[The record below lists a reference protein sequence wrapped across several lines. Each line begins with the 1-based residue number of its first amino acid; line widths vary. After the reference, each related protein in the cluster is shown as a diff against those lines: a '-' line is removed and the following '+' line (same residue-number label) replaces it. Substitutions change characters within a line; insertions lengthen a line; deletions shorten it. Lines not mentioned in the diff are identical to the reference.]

1 MLLLED
7 IGENER
13 SDLYFQ
19 DKSDAVEGL
28 ELNIVGIMFWTPRE
42 VANTGPA
49 DGMLLDKPYCRNPGY
64 LS

>member
-1 MLLLED
+1 MLLLEH

-28 ELNIVGIMFWTPRE
+28 EVNIVGIMFWTPRE
-42 VANTGPA
+42 VANTGS
-49 DGMLLDKPYCRNPGY
+49 CRGDATR
-64 LS
+64 